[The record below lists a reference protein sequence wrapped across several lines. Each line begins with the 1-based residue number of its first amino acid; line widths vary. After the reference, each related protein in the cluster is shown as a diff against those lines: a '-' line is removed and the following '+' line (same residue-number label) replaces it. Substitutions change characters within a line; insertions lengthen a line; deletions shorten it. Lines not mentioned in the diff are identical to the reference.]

1 MIFVVLTALGLILGC
16 VHIAAT
22 KGPRVR
28 PQIADILLLYLF
40 IFPIGLGGLIG
51 FLGHT
56 FRAGSTAASIGW
68 PAHNP
73 FQYEVAVA
81 NLAFGILGICCAW
94 VRGGFRMATAIGW
107 SVFILGA
114 ACVHLHQIHAGQP
127 FAPGNAGAMLYFD
140 LIVPALVLALTAV
153 REFWA

>member
-1 MIFVVLTALGLILGC
+1 MIFVVLTALALILGC
-16 VHIAAT
+16 VHIVAT
-22 KGPRVR
+22 KRPRTR
-28 PQIADILLLYLF
+28 LQTADILLLYLF
-40 IFPIGLGGLIG
+40 VFPIGLGGLIG

-81 NLAFGILGICCAW
+81 NFAFGILGICCAW

-127 FAPGNAGAMLYFD
+127 FAQGNAGAILYFD
-140 LIVPALVLALTAV
+140 LIVPVLVLALMGVQERRA
-153 REFWA
+153 